1 MKASDRPMQAYN
13 RPLYEWFNLID
24 LGQLTLPRFQRD
36 EAWTHSEVSNLLRSM
51 LKGLPTGAALIL
63 KVDGEEQFPS
73 RNLAGTQSPSQ
84 GRYVTVTEQLLDGQ
98 QRITAMWKSLHD
110 LYDKRT
116 FFVSFVIEAINTS
129 ASVSQY
135 LDNNE
140 IEVVSQSTYEK
151 NGNRYPI
158 WIKEPR
164 ACWDRGLVPVSLF
177 RPYDIARK
185 KRDWLKKA
193 VPENEDI
200 REFLDDLIDKLRD
213 RVRHFNLPYLLLPS
227 TTKKDVAL
235 DVFVKL
241 NTSSVKLTAYDI
253 VVALVEDASG
263 ESLHELVDS
272 LSEKVPKVMDYAE
285 LPELV
290 LDTVALLQDLPP
302 NKAGYTRINYQNLV
316 KDWAD
321 LESCFTKLV
330 DLLEEE
336 HIYDEK
342 RLPSYTALPVI
353 AALTKYLPEGADE
366 LGNARLLIKKYMWK
380 AFLTD
385 RYEKTTATNSYSDFR
400 KIRDCILGKAEHKD
414 IPIFNEQ
421 DYPVPVKEIIADAP
435 WPKTRTILGRGLLA
449 LQIKCGAY
457 DIADSTPA
465 TKQSIPKREYH
476 HLFPA
481 ALLRKADITRNERQ
495 SAVNCALIS
504 WETNRTIS
512 DKNPMQYL
520 LERADNCD
528 LGEAEIERRLRTHL
542 IPIQELKV
550 DYDDLDSPGTKK
562 KIAQD
567 YERFIDARAELLEIA
582 AKLACDG
589 EELNPENVF
598 RLHKE

>member
-1 MKASDRPMQAYN
+1 MEASN
-13 RPLYEWFNLID
+13 RKLEDWFARIK
-24 LGQLTLPRFQRD
+24 LGQLTLPRFQRF
-36 EAWTHSEVSNLLRSM
+36 EAWSHKEVISLLQSM
-51 LKGLPTGAALIL
+51 LKDLPVGAVLVL
-63 KVDGEEQFPS
+63 KVDGQEQFKS
-73 RNLAGTQSPSQ
+73 RDLEGVTPPKE
-84 GRYVTVTEQLLDGQ
+84 GKYVNEQLLDGQ
-98 QRITAMWKSLHD
+98 QRITAMWKSFED
-110 LYDKRT
+110 IYSDRT
-116 FFVSFVIEAINTS
+116 YFIKINKDAIDPDDNPANLLDSDEIQVVSESTYIKDNIQYPLWKEDPQKCWAKGYIPLRYFHPTDTSNKSRDWIRKAIPDDY
-129 ASVSQY
+129 VMQGF
-135 LDNNE
+135 LGLLINE
-140 IEVVSQSTYEK
+140 IR
-151 NGNRYPI
+151 NRF
-158 WIKEPR
+158 KGFE
-164 ACWDRGLVPVSLF
+164 
-177 RPYDIARK
+177 
-185 KRDWLKKA
+185 
-193 VPENEDI
+193 
-200 REFLDDLIDKLRD
+200 
-213 RVRHFNLPYLLLPS
+213 LPYLQLPS

-330 DLLEEE
+330 ELLEEE

-400 KIRDCILGKAEHKD
+400 KIRDCILGKAENKD

-421 DYPVPVKEIIADAP
+421 EYPVPVKEIVADAP

-449 LQIKCGAY
+449 LQIKCRAY
-457 DIADSTPA
+457 DIADNTPA

-481 ALLRKADITRNERQ
+481 ALLRKADVPRNERQ

-504 WETNRTIS
+504 WKTNRTIS

-528 LGEAEIERRLRTHL
+528 LGEAEIKRRLRSHL
-542 IPIQELKV
+542 IPMQELKK
-550 DYDDLDSPGTKK
+550 DYDDLDSPETKK

-567 YERFIDARAELLEIA
+567 YESFIDERAKLLEIA
-582 AKLACDG
+582 ARLVCDG
-589 EELNPENVF
+589 EELDPNKVF
-598 RLHKE
+598 SLYEEKELP